1 MTKEQLAK
9 EVEWLKHTDLRE
21 FMATSKL
28 SHQGASGWTPLFEV
42 TESPTTRLRWFSAL
56 VPAEMIAKLVADE
69 RGWDVGPL
77 DGKPSVWTHYHGS
90 EKKTHRYCPFGNEEG
105 LEPLVIL
112 RDFNGMKPS
121 FLELAQEFRFYF
133 NLFHDAQRSRY
144 LEINSNGDEIEVVR
158 YTEKK
163 MEVRTNLLV
172 RFAAVKQMAI
182 AIYLEST
189 RYSKPSLEEL
199 GLREI
204 RDREKGPLFCA
215 PWCVVASDSIL
226 LNEYAT
232 WALMVGAKKYVLPSP
247 SPFDDEEAPER
258 YQEFII
264 GLGEDGELIRY
275 TCDPGKLAN
284 YFGANPEAPNYL
296 TPVHFRSE
304 VLAKYYADPL
314 KYSVEDGYLRC
325 GSLWGVRMDNDH
337 EDYITVFLGDVGRD
351 LSEAERDY
359 WISFNIAP
367 VGKGISHTNFMR
379 SFMAQPTD
387 PQRPDLVFKQLYQS
401 FGSEFAK
408 VSGWQFFLPLHQDD
422 HHFLSGLRLLA
433 KDNQVEFDSQLLSLT
448 KVLIDSL
455 NEKEIAKR
463 VAAIEQNEKGIS
475 KLGKMLAACGLVE
488 FNGHIKFLRVLQDLR
503 SKSAVHRKG
512 SSYDALVEEL
522 QLSDVGQKAVFSGL
536 LASAVEFL
544 KFLQANLELI
554 AKR

>member
-1 MTKEQLAK
+1 
-9 EVEWLKHTDLRE
+9 
-21 FMATSKL
+21 MATSKL

-314 KYSVEDGYLRC
+314 KYSVEYGYLRC